1 MEISTKPEFPIWSSN
16 SRIVRFS
23 CVGHNE
29 FATSADPGIDHD
41 VLAAKSRE
49 TGWSQWV
56 DATLARTLFMG
67 VSTAKFVR
75 KRGFKQ
81 STALFRFD

>member
-41 VLAAKSRE
+41 DLYGRTQSEPKQGFVLFELTPANEISL
-49 TGWSQWV
+49 V
-56 DATLARTLFMG
+56 D
-67 VSTAKFVR
+67 S
-75 KRGFKQ
+75 
-81 STALFRFD
+81 

>member
-41 VLAAKSRE
+41 VLAAKSFHE
-49 TGWSQWV
+49 KAG
-56 DATLARTLFMG
+56 
-67 VSTAKFVR
+67 
-75 KRGFKQ
+75 
-81 STALFRFD
+81 

>member
-16 SRIVRFS
+16 SRIVRSS
-23 CVGHNE
+23 CLGHNV

-49 TGWSQWV
+49 TGFSEC
-56 DATLARTLFMG
+56 G
-67 VSTAKFVR
+67 H
-75 KRGFKQ
+75 
-81 STALFRFD
+81 